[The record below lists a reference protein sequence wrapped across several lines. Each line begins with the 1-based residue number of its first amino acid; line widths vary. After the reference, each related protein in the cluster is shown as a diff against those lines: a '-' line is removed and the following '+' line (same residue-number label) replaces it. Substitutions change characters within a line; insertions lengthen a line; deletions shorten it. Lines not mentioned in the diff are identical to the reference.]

1 MQSNTKKRVGILRGG
16 KGENYNSS
24 LRKGGEVI
32 AYILENLGDKYKT
45 IDILIDKD
53 GVWHLGGVPVVP
65 ADLVHKVDIIWNVT
79 GPEFSAMLQSLSIP
93 SVGQSFFSGSMEN
106 SRDMLREHMQ
116 SFGVKMSRS
125 IVLPQ
130 YQKDFDGPR
139 ERYAIKKAKEVHEK
153 FGSPW
158 IIKSFTPDSSMGIHL
173 AKTFNELVASIE
185 DGVEHEKSILVE
197 EFIAGK
203 PSAVHSIANFRG
215 ENIYILPPDNLTA
228 EEKEKLAGLV
238 KDLHHHLGAEHYLKS
253 DFVLHPKRGFF
264 ISNIDFSP
272 DLRKDS
278 HLEQSLHSV
287 GTKLDNL
294 VEHILD
300 NV

>member
-215 ENIYILPPDNLTA
+215 KDIYILPPDNLTA

-253 DFVLHPKRGFF
+253 DFILHPKRGFF

-272 DLRKDS
+272 DLRTGS
-278 HLEQSLHSV
+278 HLDQSLHSV
-287 GTKLDNL
+287 GAKIQS
-294 VEHILD
+294 VIEHILQ
-300 NV
+300 